1 MSKKTTK
8 EKSNRAI
15 ADEEKA
21 IDQWLDSTDLS
32 ENISTGALVKGRKGR
47 PAVGSKISITLPDE
61 LIVEL
66 KIAADKRAIGYQT
79 LIRMIVKENIK
90 KYG

>member
-1 MSKKTTK
+1 MSKKTSK
-8 EKSNRAI
+8 KKSNKAI
-15 ADEEKA
+15 SNEEAA
-21 IDQWLDSTDLS
+21 IDQWLDNTDLS
-32 ENISTGALVKGRKGR
+32 DNVSAGEVVKGRKGR
-47 PAVGSKISITLPDE
+47 PAVGSKISITLPDD

>member
-15 ADEEKA
+15 ADEEAA

-32 ENISTGALVKGRKGR
+32 ENIGTGAVVKGRKGR

-66 KIAADKRAIGYQT
+66 KMAADKRAIGYQT